1 MLKGIIE
8 NELKYLYEEL
18 QRVDREIKKS
28 LNKSNFD
35 DIRELT
41 QERLIL
47 ESKIEV
53 LEDVVEIS
61 ERS

>member
-1 MLKGIIE
+1 MLKEIIE
-8 NELKYLYEEL
+8 NELKYLYEEKN
-18 QRVDREIKKS
+18 RVDKEIKRS

-47 ESKIEV
+47 ESKIEA
-53 LEDVVEIS
+53 LEDIIEIS
-61 ERS
+61 ERI

>member
-1 MLKGIIE
+1 M
-8 NELKYLYEEL
+8 N
-18 QRVDREIKKS
+18 RVDKEIKKS

-47 ESKIEV
+47 ESKIEA
-53 LEDVVEIS
+53 LEDVIETS
-61 ERS
+61 ERV